1 MRWIEY
7 DLSSSSSDRC
17 ARKRNKPQRMVRT
30 MSLAD
35 ELQCIFNADRALR
48 EAEVELL
55 RDKGSEEL
63 VTLLERETEQ
73 ALRME
78 DRNEG
83 AMRLERLADLCAQ
96 VPGPRMADALIAI
109 LDDGE
114 PRVRV
119 AAGEALR
126 DLGYE
131 RYAEVARGI
140 ERALDRKAAGL
151 AMSELPWVLAEIA
164 EPSAL
169 ALIRRF
175 LDQPNAEI
183 VAAAIE
189 ALATL
194 RDPDSISDLERFL
207 DDSRLVTIED
217 FEDET
222 KTTLGELAADALEML
237 G

>member
-1 MRWIEY
+1 
-7 DLSSSSSDRC
+7 
-17 ARKRNKPQRMVRT
+17 
-30 MSLAD
+30 MSLSN
-35 ELQCIFNADRALR
+35 ELQRIFDSDRALR
-48 EAEVELL
+48 MAELGLL
-55 RDKGSEEL
+55 RHKDAEEL
-63 VTLLERETEQ
+63 AALLERETEH
-73 ALRME
+73 ALAME
-78 DRNEG
+78 DRVEG
-83 AMRLERLADLCAQ
+83 TMRLERLADLCAQ
-96 VPGPRMADALIAI
+96 VPGPRMTDALIAI
-109 LDDGE
+109 LNDGE

-140 ERALDRKAAGL
+140 ERALDRKANGL

-175 LDQPNAEI
+175 LEHRNADV

-189 ALATL
+189 SLAQL
-194 RDPDSISDLERFL
+194 RDPESVADLERFL
-207 DDSRLVTIED
+207 SDSRVVTIED

-222 KTTLGELAADALEML
+222 KTTLGELAADALDIVR
-237 G
+237 

>member
-1 MRWIEY
+1 
-7 DLSSSSSDRC
+7 
-17 ARKRNKPQRMVRT
+17 
-30 MSLAD
+30 MSLTD
-35 ELQCIFNADRALR
+35 ELQRIFDADRALR
-48 EAEVELL
+48 KAESLLL
-55 RDKGSEEL
+55 RKEGSEEL
-63 VTLLERETEQ
+63 ISLLERETDH

-78 DRNEG
+78 DRKEG
-83 AMRLERLADLCAQ
+83 TMRLERLADLCAQ
-96 VPGPRMADALIAI
+96 VPGPRMTDALIAI
-109 LDDGE
+109 LNDGE

-140 ERALDRKAAGL
+140 ERALDRNASGL

-169 ALIRRF
+169 PLVRRF
-175 LDQPNAEI
+175 LDHPSSDV

-189 ALATL
+189 ALAQL
-194 RDPDSISDLERFL
+194 RDPEAVADLERFVA
-207 DDSRLVTIED
+207 DSRIVTIED

-222 KTTLGELAADALEML
+222 KTTLGELAKDALQML
-237 G
+237 GYAPSDN

>member
-1 MRWIEY
+1 
-7 DLSSSSSDRC
+7 
-17 ARKRNKPQRMVRT
+17 
-30 MSLAD
+30 MSLPD
-35 ELQCIFNADRALR
+35 ELQRIFDADRVLLKAESAL
-48 EAEVELL
+48 LHK
-55 RDKGSEEL
+55 KGSEEL
-63 VTLLERETEQ
+63 ITLLERETHG
-73 ALRME
+73 ALQME
-78 DRNEG
+78 DRKEG
-83 AMRLERLADLCAQ
+83 GMRLERLADLCAQ
-96 VPGPRMADALIAI
+96 VPGPRMTDALIAI

-140 ERALDRKAAGL
+140 ERALDRNADGI

-169 ALIRRF
+169 PLIRRF
-175 LDQPNAEI
+175 LDHPSAEV

-189 ALATL
+189 ALAQMQ
-194 RDPDSISDLERFL
+194 DPEALADLERFVG
-207 DDSRLVTIED
+207 DERIVTIED

-222 KTTLGELAADALEML
+222 KTALGELAEDALEML
-237 G
+237 GVRQRSKD

>member
-1 MRWIEY
+1 
-7 DLSSSSSDRC
+7 
-17 ARKRNKPQRMVRT
+17 
-30 MSLAD
+30 MSLSD
-35 ELQCIFNADRALR
+35 ELQRIFDADRVLLK
-48 EAEVELL
+48 AESALL
-55 RDKGSEEL
+55 RKKGSEEL
-63 VTLLERETEQ
+63 ITLLEQETEG
-73 ALRME
+73 ALQME
-78 DRNEG
+78 DRKEG

-96 VPGPRMADALIAI
+96 VPGPRMTDALIAI

-140 ERALDRKAAGL
+140 ERALDRNADGI

-169 ALIRRF
+169 PLIRRF
-175 LDQPNAEI
+175 LNHPSADV

-189 ALATL
+189 ALAQL
-194 RDPDSISDLERFL
+194 QDPEALADLERFVG
-207 DDSRLVTIED
+207 DERIVTIED

-222 KTTLGELAADALEML
+222 KTTLGELAEDALEML
-237 G
+237 GVRQRSKD